1 MAIEIA
7 DKKIGDNAPC
17 FIIAEVGI
25 NHNNDLEIAKK
36 LIDSAADAR
45 CDAVKF
51 QAFKA
56 SKMYPVSA
64 GKLEWKDKEKKY
76 SYDIFKSNKLYEIP
90 NNWWPKLYKH
100 AKSKNLVF
108 FASVCDENSA
118 DEFSK
123 YIEIFK
129 TTSFAIT
136 HLPLLKHIAKKGK
149 PIMFSTGTSTMPEIK
164 EAYDAVKALNK
175 DIMILHCISEYPAPA
190 KSTNLVTINL
200 LKEKF
205 PDAVIGFSDHSEDID
220 KVPVSAVVYG
230 TKIIEKHIT
239 LDRKMK
245 GPDHFFALEPE
256 MLKKMVANIRKAEK
270 DIEDGKKILIDPVL
284 IGKKARSLTES
295 EKYLRKFAR
304 RSVMTKKALKK
315 GHILQKDDII
325 VLRNGKK
332 EQGLAPKWYDIIS
345 DGSYMLT
352 KDVEKEHPIKEKDIK
367 EIDK

>member
-1 MAIEIA
+1 MTIKIA
-7 DKKIGDNAPC
+7 DKKIGGNEPC
-17 FIIAEVGI
+17 FIIAEIGI

-36 LIDSAADAR
+36 LIDSAADAG
-45 CDAVKF
+45 CDAVKL

-56 SKMYPVSA
+56 SEMYPVSA

-76 SYDIFKSNKLYEIP
+76 SYDIFKSNESYEIP
-90 NNWWPKLYKH
+90 NNWWPKLHEH

-108 FASVCDENSA
+108 FASVCDEDSA

-129 TTSFAIT
+129 ATSFAIT

-149 PIMFSTGTSTMPEIK
+149 PIMFSTGTSTMTEIK
-164 EAYDAVKALNK
+164 EAYDAVRVFNK
-175 DIMILHCISEYPAPA
+175 NIMILHCISEYPAPA
-190 KSTNLVTINL
+190 ESTNLATIRL
-200 LKEKF
+200 LKDNF
-205 PDAVIGFSDHSEDID
+205 PEAVIGFSDHSEDTD

-230 TKIIEKHIT
+230 AKIIEKHIT

-245 GPDHFFALEPE
+245 GPDHFFALEPQ
-256 MLKKMVANIRKAEK
+256 MLKKMVKNIRKAEK
-270 DIEDGKKILIDPVL
+270 DIADDKKILIGPLL

-315 GHILQKDDII
+315 GHMLQKDDII

-332 EQGLAPKWYDIIS
+332 GQGLAPKWYDIIS
-345 DGSYMLT
+345 YGSYLLT
-352 KDVEKEHPIKEKDIK
+352 RDVEKEHPLKEDELKKI
-367 EIDK
+367 E